1 MVELIT
7 KEKSQTSYLESGLHE
22 MAVEQPGWLLT
33 TYESSIWKLREDV
46 KGYSKAHYTISWE
59 YPVEKELS
67 DRSPYWTVVAKLA
80 TYHCME
86 SSKTECKK
94 TTTLVLYAREIRSF
108 CFWLCS
114 ERKCLNL
121 AAISKND
128 VEAYEAYIMELC
140 VKKNTANTKMLC
152 LKLLWTLRKEM
163 GDGLSFNPYV
173 RSRSL
178 SRKAKKIGLV
188 GGHTPTILPNDLFS
202 MIDFALDRLNNSKEI
217 IELFGIYHAERLR
230 LASSTG
236 SRGYRNKTG
245 LSAMD
250 LRKQVQVLYGAAIVI
265 KLIFTGERKHE
276 LAYSKYSDVI
286 QLLSGEVDELKGTVS
301 KTAKTP
307 SGKSTSRPVVKE
319 LLQALQVI
327 VDLTAFTRAEYEG
340 DSLVLKLP
348 LKADEIENHGA
359 EVPTRVLYGFLDY
372 FSVEASNG
380 KLKKLR
386 PHMLR
391 RAFSMLWA
399 WRFEVGDL
407 YYLSKLLHHNTEVF
421 TKAYTED
428 EDVFEFLPE
437 AYQALMYDILEGA
450 LLGKS
455 SIHGG
460 VGKLMRRYGRV
471 LQSQVT
477 VVTPESAHRF
487 VDSFVKRHDYKIVPQ
502 ADGFCLIEKSR
513 EKYAKCS
520 TDGKKPNYAN
530 RSDKACLECVNF
542 GVTETRKSLWNK
554 RKIAHEAVFNST
566 DIEILQ
572 QASLEGIER
581 AETVIRWVSNDDE

>member
-1 MVELIT
+1 MVELIA
-7 KEKSQTSYLESGLHE
+7 KKKLQSDCLDSRLHE
-22 MAVEQPGWLLT
+22 EAIDQPDWLLT
-33 TYESSIWKLREDV
+33 TFESSNWELREDV
-46 KGYSKAHYTISWE
+46 KGYSKSHYSISWE
-59 YPVEKELS
+59 YPFDKEFS
-67 DRSPYWTVVAKLA
+67 DRSPYWTMVAKLA

-94 TTTLVLYAREIRSF
+94 TTTLSLYAREIRSF
-108 CFWLCS
+108 CFWLCC

-121 AAISKND
+121 ATISKD
-128 VEAYEAYIMELC
+128 DIEAYEAYIIGLSVTE
-140 VKKNTANTKMLC
+140 NTASIKLMC
-152 LKLLWTLRKEM
+152 LKFLWTLRKEI
-163 GDGLSFNPYV
+163 GEGLSFNPYV

-178 SRKAKKIGLV
+178 SKKSKKIGLA

-202 MIDFALDRLNNSKEI
+202 MIDFALEKLNNSKEI

-230 LASSTG
+230 LAPGTG
-236 SRGYRNKTG
+236 SRGYKDKTG

-307 SGKSTSRPVVKE
+307 SGKFTSRPVVKE

-348 LKADEIENHGA
+348 LKANEIENHGA
-359 EVPTRVLYGFLDY
+359 EVPTNVLYGFLDY

-380 KLKKLR
+380 KLKQLR

-437 AYQALMYDILEGA
+437 AYQELMYDILEGA

-487 VDSFVKRHDYKIVPQ
+487 VGGFVKRHDYKIVPQ

-520 TDGKKPNYAN
+520 SDGKKPNYAN

-542 GVTETRKSLWNK
+542 GVTETRKSVWEK
-554 RKIAHEAVFNST
+554 RKVAHEAVLNST

-581 AETVIRWVSNDDE
+581 AETVIRWVSKDE